1 MEIIETRTSE
11 ETFQLGK
18 RLGKTAQRGD
28 IYALVGDLGVGKT
41 VFSKGFA
48 EGLAID
54 EVISSPTFTLIN
66 EYQGGRLPLYHF
78 DIYRI
83 EEAEE
88 LDAIGFQ
95 DYIYGDGVCLVEWA
109 NRTPEIFPEHTVW
122 IKIEKDY
129 MQEDYR
135 KVSVDRQPAEI

>member
-18 RLGKTAQRGD
+18 KLGETAQRGD

-95 DYIYGDGVCLVEWA
+95 DYIYGNGVCLVEWA
-109 NRTPEIFPEHTVW
+109 NRIPEIFPEHTVW

-135 KVSVDRQPAEI
+135 KVSVARQPAEI

>member
-18 RLGKTAQRGD
+18 KLGETAQRGD

-135 KVSVDRQPAEI
+135 KVSVDQQPAEI

>member
-18 RLGKTAQRGD
+18 KLGETAQRGD

-95 DYIYGDGVCLVEWA
+95 DYIYGNGVCLVEWA
-109 NRTPEIFPEHTVW
+109 NRIPEIFPEHTVW

>member
-18 RLGKTAQRGD
+18 RLGETAQRGD

-135 KVSVDRQPAEI
+135 KVSVDQQPAEI